1 MENHNS
7 HIAEFISLFNQTARY
22 HSRYE
27 VFRDFVQMAACALH
41 NGIVHSL
48 ELENEYLAIVKRY
61 QREDVERLSQLLG
74 ILVLGLSVTPGDFL
88 GRVFMMLELGESL
101 RGQFFTPYDVSRMMA
116 KMTLTGIDKVMAGKP
131 FITVSEP
138 ACGAGGM
145 VIALAE
151 EFAAAGYHLQRQF
164 FVVCVDVDPVAAAM
178 CFIQLTLLGIP
189 AEVITGNSLTLQHTR
204 ALRTA
209 AYWLNGWQNRLQGS

>member
-22 HSRYE
+22 HRRYE

-41 NGIVHSL
+41 NGIVHSP
-48 ELENEYLAIVKRY
+48 ELENEYLAIVKRH

-88 GRVFMMLELGESL
+88 GRVFMTLELGESQ

-145 VIALAE
+145 AIALAE
-151 EFAAAGYHLQRQF
+151 EFVAAGYYLQRQF

-209 AYWLNGWQNRLQGS
+209 AYWLNGWQNRL

>member
-22 HSRYE
+22 HRRYE

-41 NGIVHSL
+41 NAIVHSP
-48 ELENEYLAIVKRY
+48 ELENEYLSIVKRY

-88 GRVFMMLELGESL
+88 GRVFMTLELGESR

-138 ACGAGGM
+138 TCGAGGM

-151 EFAAAGYHLQRQF
+151 EFVAAGYHLQRQF
-164 FVVCVDVDPVAAAM
+164 FVACVDVDPVAAAM

-209 AYWLNGWQNRLQGS
+209 AYWLNGWQNRLQDS